1 MIHTWGLMIALVLVP
16 ASAPPRPATIQRVAW
31 LKGCWEA
38 VSTQRTVEEQWMV
51 SRGKSMLGMGRTVRA
66 DSLVEYE
73 LMVIRQQGDG
83 LAYEAHPS
91 GQPSG
96 VFTARDV
103 SDSTVVFENPDNDF
117 PQRVGYRLSGPDSL
131 LAWIEGARGGL
142 MRRTE
147 FRYRRVPC
155 VGR

>member
-1 MIHTWGLMIALVLVP
+1 MA
-16 ASAPPRPATIQRVAW
+16 
-31 LKGCWEA
+31 
-38 VSTQRTVEEQWMV
+38 

-73 LMVIRQQGDG
+73 LMVIRQLDG
-83 LAYEAHPS
+83 RLEYEAHPS

-103 SDSTVVFENPDNDF
+103 SDSAVVFENLDNDF
-117 PQRVGYRLSGPDSL
+117 PQRVGYRRSGPDSL

>member
-1 MIHTWGLMIALVLVP
+1 MVLVQ
-16 ASAPPRPATIQRVAW
+16 ASASSRPATIQRVTW

-38 VSTQRTVEEQWMV
+38 VSTQRTVEEQWMA

-73 LMVIRQQGDG
+73 LMVIRPQDG
-83 LAYEAHPS
+83 RLVYEAHPS

-96 VFTARDV
+96 VFTARFV
-103 SDSTVVFENPDNDF
+103 SDSAVVFENPDNDF
-117 PQRVGYRLSGPDSL
+117 PQRIGYQRSGPDSL
-131 LAWIEGARGGL
+131 LAWIEGARGGQI
-142 MRRTE
+142 RRIE

-155 VGR
+155 AGR